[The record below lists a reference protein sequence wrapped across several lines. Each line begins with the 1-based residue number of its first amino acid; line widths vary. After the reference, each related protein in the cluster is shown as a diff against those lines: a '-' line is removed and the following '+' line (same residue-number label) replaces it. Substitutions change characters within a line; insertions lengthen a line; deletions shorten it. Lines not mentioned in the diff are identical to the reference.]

1 MGNYNHISVYLSM
14 INLRLVINVF
24 HAIALSCHLVML

>member
-1 MGNYNHISVYLSM
+1 MGSYNHTSVYLPM
-14 INLRLVINVF
+14 INLHLVINVF